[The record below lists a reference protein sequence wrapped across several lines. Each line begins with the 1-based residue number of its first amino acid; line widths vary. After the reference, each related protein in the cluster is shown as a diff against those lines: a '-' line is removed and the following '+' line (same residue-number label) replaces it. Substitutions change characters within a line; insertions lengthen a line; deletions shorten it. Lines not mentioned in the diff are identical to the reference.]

1 MNLKKK
7 GIVIGIFVTVVIA
20 LVVAVIVAGYI
31 TNSSKQTP
39 YEHLRDNG
47 YTGTEQE
54 LFDSLLK
61 EEKLAGDSEY
71 IKTAY
76 DEATEKGYK
85 GSKNEWL
92 ETLGA
97 NKNNVNAYG
106 GDNSMYDMAVQNG
119 FSGTPEEWVE
129 SLKEPTIE
137 REKNKED
144 KKEVTDSQ
152 TKSSMADTTSAPV
165 DDILDVLET
174 APKPAEDEFT
184 VIFRNYDGSVLK
196 TQNVVKGEE
205 ATPPSTPEREEYVF
219 ICWDKT
225 FDDIQ
230 NNTIVNAVFEKITKP
245 TIIVDRVDV
254 KSDSKIA
261 EVKVAVKNNPGIS
274 SLNLKVDYDESLIFK
289 KVEYNNDLKGQS
301 MKPGQEEGPVTLTW
315 VSPFEDVNG
324 DWTFAT
330 LYFDIAEDATGDLP
344 VNITYNTENIYNMK
358 EENVCFDVV
367 NGAVAITE

>member
-1 MNLKKK
+1 MKKK
-7 GIVIGIFVTVVIA
+7 GFVIGIFITVVIA
-20 LVVAVIVAGYI
+20 SVVAGIVVGYI

-97 NKNNVNAYG
+97 NKNNANAYG
-106 GDNSMYDMAVQNG
+106 GDNSVYDMAVQNG

-129 SLKEPTIE
+129 SLKESTIE
-137 REKNKED
+137 REKNKEG

-196 TQNVVKGEE
+196 TQNVVKGEA
-205 ATPPSTPEREEYVF
+205 ATPPSTPEREGYVF

-225 FDDIQ
+225 LDDIQ
-230 NNTIVNAVFEKITKP
+230 NNTIVNAVFKKITKP

-254 KSDSKIA
+254 SAGGKKA
-261 EVKVAVKNNPGIS
+261 EVKIAVKNNPGIS
-274 SLNLKVDYDESLIFK
+274 SLNIKVDYDESLQLK
-289 KVEYNNDLKGQS
+289 DVDYNNELKGQS
-301 MKPGQEEGPVTLTW
+301 MKPGQKESPVTLTW
-315 VSPFEDVNG
+315 VSPFEDVKD

-330 LYFDIAEDATGDLP
+330 LYFDISEDATGDLP

-358 EENVCFDVV
+358 EENVYFDVV